1 MRISEF
7 RNGKA
12 EARFRA
18 AYEHAFTQLWP
29 GQRTPLDVP
38 TRFGTTR
45 VHRTGPAHGQP
56 IVLLPGSGGNA
67 LMWHAYVEPLAEH
80 HPVLAVDT
88 LGEPGASVQSAPIEG
103 GHDAADWLEDLL
115 AALDV
120 PAAHVVGCSYGG
132 WIALHHQIRH
142 PGRTAALTLVD
153 PAGLADAGRRFY
165 TWLVLGGLAALAPR
179 PLRPRLAGAVGN
191 SAVLETELMTLMR
204 ASMGFRRRLP
214 LADTLGD
221 EQLSRLSAPA
231 LFLLGE
237 RSALN
242 DPRTVS
248 ERLHRLAPAARVE
261 VVPGAGHALP
271 TDDPAAVL
279 AGILSMSATHGR

>member
-7 RNGKA
+7 KNGKA
-12 EARFRA
+12 EARFRT
-18 AYEHAFTQLWP
+18 AYGHAFTELWP
-29 GQRTPLDVP
+29 GPRTPLDIP

-67 LMWHAYVEPLAEH
+67 LMWYAYVERLAERY
-80 HPVLAVDT
+80 PVLAVDT
-88 LGEPGASVQSAPIEG
+88 VGEPGASVQSTPIAN

-120 PAAHVVGCSYGG
+120 PAAHLVGCSYGG

-179 PLRPRLAGAVGN
+179 PLRPPLARAVGN
-191 SAVLETELMTLMR
+191 SAVLETELMALMR
-204 ASMGFRRRLP
+204 ASTGFRRRLP
-214 LADTLGD
+214 MAATLGD
-221 EQLSRLSAPA
+221 EQLSRLSAPT

-248 ERLHRLAPAARVE
+248 ERLHRVVPAARVE

-279 AGILSMSATHGR
+279 AAILSMAAPQRR